1 MVKMALCCGTAT
13 PPTVTAPTTPGNRW
27 GRVLPHSTDPAQ
39 PQTSPDNPA
48 GAHGV
53 AILRRHFRLS
63 KPPVFPLQILFFS
76 LWHPI
81 CTQGAAFVGGHE
93 TSSFRYL
100 GANRIEYSLSYR
112 GGKIF
117 PFSWWLNLPVGSV
130 PGSSTGCTEI
140 LI

>member
-1 MVKMALCCGTAT
+1 MQLLSFRSNCLVVVFAPVKGTFQCARIGKGHPSTTRKAEAYAT

-81 CTQGAAFVGGHE
+81 FLSGAAFVGCHE
-93 TSSFRYL
+93 TSRFRL
-100 GANRIEYSLSYR
+100 SEENRSDY
-112 GGKIF
+112 
-117 PFSWWLNLPVGSV
+117 
-130 PGSSTGCTEI
+130 
-140 LI
+140 